1 MVHCAR
7 FMKFKPIAAVVAC
20 AMILGSA
27 LSAQDADVRA
37 QWVQVTSLQSPESI
51 RRMVATA
58 VTNGINTLFVPV
70 RPRRSGF
77 DPLAETIATAHDSGM
92 RVHAWL
98 NVNLVASTTEL
109 PASRDHVIY
118 QHPEWLMVPRELA
131 AGLLA
136 LDVRNPEY
144 LGRLARWA
152 RANPRRLEGFY
163 ISPLHTGAQIEIAAT
178 VKDVVTRYPFD
189 GVHLDHI
196 RFPGADFDYSRAAL
210 DAFRTEMRAR
220 LSLAERARLDS
231 MQTIDPFAYPGE
243 LSDEWRLFRQTQVTA
258 LVTRL
263 RSTAKAIRPGIVV
276 SAAVIP
282 DPELA
287 ARQAFQDWRTWL
299 DNGFID
305 ALCPVWDAPE
315 AQSAAIIADVRA
327 FAGSKPVWIRN

>member
-1 MVHCAR
+1 MVHCAD
-7 FMKFKPIAAVVAC
+7 FMEFRPIAAVIAC
-20 AMILGSA
+20 AMIVGSS

-37 QWVQVTSLQSPESI
+37 QWVHASSLQSPDSI

-58 VTNGINTLFVPV
+58 AANGINTLFVPV
-70 RPRRSGF
+70 RVSGIGF
-77 DPLAETIATAHDSGM
+77 DALAETVFSAHDNGM
-92 RVHAWL
+92 RVHAWFD
-98 NVNLVASTTEL
+98 VNLVASATEL

-131 AGLLA
+131 QGLWA
-136 LDVRNPEY
+136 MDVRNPEY

-163 ISPLHTGAQIEIAAT
+163 LSPLHAGAQVDIAT
-178 VKDVVTRYPFD
+178 RLKDLVIRYPFD

-196 RFPGADFDYSRAAL
+196 RFPGDDFDYSRAAT

-220 LSLAERARLDS
+220 LNAAERARLDS
-231 MQTIDPFAYPGE
+231 VQALDPFIYAE
-243 LSDEWRLFRQTQVTA
+243 DLSEEWRLFRQTQVTA

-263 RSTAKAIRPGIVV
+263 RSAAKSVRPGIVV

-282 DPELA
+282 DPQSA
-287 ARQAFQDWRTWL
+287 ARDAFQDWRTWL

-305 ALCPVWDAPE
+305 ALCPVWDAPD
-315 AQSAAIIADVRA
+315 AQSAAVIADVRA
-327 FAGSKPVWIRN
+327 LAGSKPVWVRN

>member
-1 MVHCAR
+1 MVHCAD
-7 FMKFKPIAAVVAC
+7 FMELRPIAAVVAC
-20 AMILGSA
+20 AMILGSS

-37 QWVQVTSLQSPESI
+37 EWVQASSLQSPDSV

-70 RPRRSGF
+70 RPRNSGF
-77 DPLAETIATAHDSGM
+77 DAVAEVIAAAHDNGM

-98 NVNLVASTTEL
+98 DVNLVASASEL
-109 PASRDHVIY
+109 PPSRDHVIY

-131 AGLLA
+131 AGLLT

-152 RANPRRLEGFY
+152 RANPHRLQGFY
-163 ISPLHTGAQIEIAAT
+163 ISPLHTGAQVEIAAA

-189 GVHLDHI
+189 GVHLDHL
-196 RFPGADFDYSRAAL
+196 RFPGDDFDYSRAAI
-210 DAFRTEMRAR
+210 DAFRAEMRGR
-220 LSLAERARLDS
+220 LAPAERARLDGV
-231 MQTIDPFAYPGE
+231 QTLDPFAYTEE
-243 LSDEWRLFRQTQVTA
+243 LSEEWRLFRQTQVTA

-263 RSTAKAIRPGIVV
+263 RSTAKAVRPGIVV

-282 DPELA
+282 DPALA
-287 ARQAFQDWRTWL
+287 AREAFQDWRTWL

-305 ALCPVWDAPE
+305 ALCPVWDALQ
-315 AQSAAIIADVRA
+315 AQSAAIIANVRA
-327 FAGSKPVWIRN
+327 LAGSKPVWVRN